1 MRTLALDAV
10 GGIEHLA
17 VRDLP
22 QPAIQRADEVRVRVR
37 MAAFNHLDLLVA
49 NGLPGLEL
57 QLPHIVGSDAAGVV
71 ESVGPAVRGV
81 APGDRVMIN
90 AGLSCGACEAC
101 LGGEEPLCRS
111 FRLLG
116 EHTSGTAAEYVVV
129 PAGNLA
135 RIPEGMP
142 WDRAA
147 AFSLA
152 TLTAWRM
159 LTTRASLRPA
169 ESVLIWGIGGGVA
182 QAALQIAKL
191 IGAYTMVTSG
201 KASKLDAARELG
213 ADAVIDHSSSDV
225 VAAVRERTA
234 GRGADVVVDSVGQA
248 TWDKSLRALRRGG
261 RLVTCGAT
269 SGPSI
274 SLDVRRLFWNQWT
287 LLGSTMGSRRE
298 YREIV
303 RLASLGRLWPVVDR
317 VVPLEGAVDALR
329 RLAAGEQFGKLV
341 IEVSQ

>member
-37 MAAFNHLDLLVA
+37 MAAFNHLDLWVA